1 MKFRDWDLARESS
14 SEVLDFDDKNWY
26 GLIVNAKSNAAL
38 GDWHTAA
45 EKWSVIRDLREM
57 SEEEEYESAR
67 TLYNSRRFED
77 IIEKSVLFE
86 NGDFEERMLELVI
99 RSNYNLGHDE
109 RSVKD
114 ARKLL
119 QRDSENEIA
128 LRFLS
133 RGLIRQNRLSL
144 AMPIIEN
151 YCEVFPYSVNAWES
165 LIETKLLMDKV
176 DDASEAWQ
184 ELRKL
189 AGEDHRVF
197 FCALEVALRF
207 NWKDKYRNLLEM
219 ARVSFDAK
227 EEFAED
233 VADIVFRTGDLGE
246 SWRVLSSFGINPIES
261 TLCDNFGRVFS
272 LTGTNQKEVDE
283 IVKAGGSVWVSELV
297 TKEVMRKAGVRK
309 N

>member
-67 TLYNSRRFED
+67 TLYNSRRFKD

-189 AGEDHRVF
+189 AGEDHRIF
-197 FCALEVALRF
+197 SAHLR
-207 NWKDKYRNLLEM
+207 LL
-219 ARVSFDAK
+219 
-227 EEFAED
+227 
-233 VADIVFRTGDLGE
+233 
-246 SWRVLSSFGINPIES
+246 
-261 TLCDNFGRVFS
+261 
-272 LTGTNQKEVDE
+272 
-283 IVKAGGSVWVSELV
+283 
-297 TKEVMRKAGVRK
+297 
-309 N
+309 